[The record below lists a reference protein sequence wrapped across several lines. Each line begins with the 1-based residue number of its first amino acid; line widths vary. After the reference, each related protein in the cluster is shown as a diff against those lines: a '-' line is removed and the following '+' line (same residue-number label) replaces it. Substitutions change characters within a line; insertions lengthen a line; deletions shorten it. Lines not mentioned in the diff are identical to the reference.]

1 MRTKRFKFAA
11 VLLAASLCGWSGGE
25 STAFAQKEGLSA
37 KSKAQAA
44 ELKKQ
49 GDDAMKGLKYE
60 EAVAAYTK
68 AYEINE
74 DPAMLYNRG
83 RALQGL
89 GRFPEALQEF
99 ESFKEKASPALRARV
114 PALDGLISEVR
125 SKITTVTFKSNV
137 DGARVI
143 VRDKVIG
150 TIPMSHAV
158 KLNAG
163 SAVVQVEADGFNTFE
178 KKIDFKGGES
188 MDIDAQ
194 LVAKTNIGLLIIRSP
209 VGGAKVSLNG
219 KPVGNVPVEKKLPGG
234 THRIVVERDGYVS
247 AETTAVV
254 VAGQRKVV
262 NIALEPVKPVYKQ
275 WWFWTGIGVAIAG
288 GVAISIAAT
297 TEAPPGNG
305 DLTPGKI
312 SAPFRF

>member
-1 MRTKRFKFAA
+1 MRTKRFRFAA
-11 VLLAASLCGWSGGE
+11 ALLTVSLVSLGAPVPS
-25 STAFAQKEGLSA
+25 ALAQKEGLSA
-37 KSKAQAA
+37 KETARAA

-49 GDDAMKGLKYE
+49 GDSAMKGLRYE
-60 EAVAAYTK
+60 EAIAAYTK

-89 GRFPEALQEF
+89 GRYAEALEEF
-99 ESFKEKASPALRARV
+99 EAFKQKASPALKARV
-114 PALDGLISEVR
+114 SGLDSLINDVR
-125 SKITTVTFKSNV
+125 GKITTVTFKSNV
-137 DGARVI
+137 EGARVI
-143 VRDKVIG
+143 VRDQVIG
-150 TIPMSHAV
+150 TIPMTHAV

-163 SAVVQVEADGFNTFE
+163 SAMIQVEADGFNTFE
-178 KKIDFKGGES
+178 KRINLVGGES
-188 MDIDAQ
+188 AEIDAQ

-209 VGGAKVSLNG
+209 VGGARVTLNG
-219 KPVGNVPVEKKLPGG
+219 KPVGNVPVEKRLPGG
-234 THRIVVERDGYVS
+234 THRIVVDRDGYVS

-254 VAGQRKVV
+254 VAGERKVV
-262 NIALEPVKPVYKQ
+262 NIALEPVKPFYKQ
-275 WWFWTGIGVAIAG
+275 WWFWTGIGVAVAG

-297 TEAPPGNG
+297 TEAPPDSG